1 MDRAEQDGIA
11 AATVTELSRRF
22 GAGDGAGA
30 MRLFHPA
37 ITVEQ
42 PRSLPHG
49 GVYRGADGLAAMGAA
64 FGRHWDRV
72 IENPMSLVIRSARRC
87 SAGAAIMLTTQTL
100 SSPEIQIP
108 HP

>member
-1 MDRAEQDGIA
+1 
-11 AATVTELSRRF
+11 
-22 GAGDGAGA
+22 
-30 MRLFHPA
+30 
-37 ITVEQ
+37 
-42 PRSLPHG
+42 
-49 GVYRGADGLAAMGAA
+49 MGAA

-72 IENPMSLVIRSARRC
+72 IENPRILG

>member
-42 PRSLPHG
+42 PRSLPHS

-72 IENPMSLVIRSARRC
+72 IENPRILG